1 MFTRSNTSGG
11 AEPEAQTTPSK
22 MEHILLDRVAQL
34 EEMQAQSRP
43 TLLLQPSPQ
52 ATQLMGG
59 QIGSLSGH
67 AASFNTGTRGGA
79 THTHTDPQ
87 MCDGHDGTTWATNA
101 KQRHV
106 QTPDRHA
113 Q

>member
-22 MEHILLDRVAQL
+22 MEQILLDRVAQL

-59 QIGSLSGH
+59 KLDH
-67 AASFNTGTRGGA
+67 
-79 THTHTDPQ
+79 
-87 MCDGHDGTTWATNA
+87 
-101 KQRHV
+101 
-106 QTPDRHA
+106 
-113 Q
+113 